1 MFCNYSGCLKKCSKL
16 VLIYKNVEVYC
27 IVMCSM
33 FAGGPINYLLD
44 KTQNNKH
51 TVGQQKDCTSRLC
64 HVSV

>member
-1 MFCNYSGCLKKCSKL
+1 MKY
-16 VLIYKNVEVYC
+16 LISEEKYPIQVAYHDKTT
-27 IVMCSM
+27 MCSM

>member
-1 MFCNYSGCLKKCSKL
+1 MFCNYSGCKL
-16 VLIYKNVEVYC
+16 VFIYKNDEVYC

-51 TVGQQKDCTSRLC
+51 TVGQQ
-64 HVSV
+64 